1 MINQEEKNRLEQQ
14 FAENFSSDLFT
25 RLVDVYIEEGNFTQ
39 ARSVCEIGL
48 SYHPNHVEGLFL
60 LAQVFVGE
68 NDLEG
73 AEKILQVLLLLDQK
87 YLQAAHLLVT
97 VQERLNRPPHLLR
110 RGWEHLLTL
119 DPDNNQAKVFL
130 KRLGGTVP
138 QPPPPVKPES
148 GPAPPQP
155 TSTGAGSVNP
165 RLATFTLVAVLK
177 DQGLYHQAL
186 EVLAV
191 LEEKGSDPDR
201 ILTERDT
208 INQLI
213 QAATDN

>member
-1 MINQEEKNRLEQQ
+1 MINQEEKDRLEQQ

-25 RLVDVYIEEGNFTQ
+25 RLVDVYIEEGNFAR

-48 SYHPNHVEGLFL
+48 SYHPNHTEGLFL
-60 LAQVFVGE
+60 LAQVFVAE

-73 AEKILQVLLLLDQK
+73 AEKILQVLLVMDQK

-97 VQERLNRPPHLLR
+97 AQERLNRPPHILR

-138 QPPPPVKPES
+138 QQPPPVEQEPEPTP
-148 GPAPPQP
+148 PAPAG
-155 TSTGAGSVNP
+155 SGSVNP

-201 ILTERDT
+201 ILAERAT